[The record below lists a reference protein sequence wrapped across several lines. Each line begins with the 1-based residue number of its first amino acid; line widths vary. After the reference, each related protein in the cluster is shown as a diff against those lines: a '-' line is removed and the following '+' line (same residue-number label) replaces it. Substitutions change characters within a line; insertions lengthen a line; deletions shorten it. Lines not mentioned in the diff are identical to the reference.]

1 MKPLDSPPVWIIR
14 LLRISAALLIAGC
27 LAMWVLPINA
37 TGQNLIPVGCG
48 SPATPVT
55 DQLTDFI
62 CSDHVGSI
70 KVMVAALL
78 VAAAL
83 LLLLSELVLPR
94 LAFRSWLRGAVPAAI
109 IAVPAFALS
118 VSALF
123 VVVASEG
130 ADGTLIRCGTPI
142 APSGDV
148 ISKQLCADLPER
160 QKILSLAIMGISLLT
175 VLGAAYVA
183 KGAGPGELTPVD
195 AGDDLGTGGDAPVT
209 DGEDHLV
216 SPSEEPGT
224 ADRGISRTMDHAG
237 EDRP

>member
-1 MKPLDSPPVWIIR
+1 MKSLDSPPVWIIR

-27 LAMWVLPINA
+27 LALWVLPVNT

-48 SPATPVT
+48 SPATPAT
-55 DQLTDFI
+55 DKLTDFI
-62 CSDHVGSI
+62 CRDHVGSV
-70 KVMVAALL
+70 KVTVAALL
-78 VAAAL
+78 VASAL

-94 LAFRSWLRGAVPAAI
+94 LAFRSWLRGAVPAAV

-160 QKILSLAIMGISLLT
+160 QKILSLAVMGGSLLT

-183 KGAGPGELTPVD
+183 KGAEPGEDTDGD
-195 AGDDLGTGGDAPVT
+195 ADKDPGTGGDDPTVPA
-209 DGEDHLV
+209 
-216 SPSEEPGT
+216 SEEAPGE
-224 ADRGISRTMDHAG
+224 DRGISRTMDHAG
-237 EDRP
+237 EGRP